1 MPQNLILTV
10 IGDDK
15 PGLVEALS
23 QSVTAHQGNWLES
36 RMSHMAGKFAGIV
49 RVEVPDGEANAL
61 RHELERLAGLGL
73 KVSVEGAGAAAE
85 PVPAVRLELVGSDH
99 PGIVRDISQILHQ
112 RGVNVEELNTACV
125 DAPMS
130 SEALFQANA
139 RLRLP
144 SEVSMDD
151 LRDDLEQVAQSL
163 MVEIKLDDD

>member
-23 QSVTAHQGNWLES
+23 QAVTSHQGNWLES

-49 RVEVPDGEANAL
+49 RVEVPEGEANPL
-61 RHELERLAGLGL
+61 RHELERLAELGL
-73 KVSVEGAGAAAE
+73 KVSVEGAGGKAQAM
-85 PVPAVRLELVGSDH
+85 PPVRLELVGTDH
-99 PGIVRDISQILHQ
+99 PGIVRDISQILHK

-130 SEALFQANA
+130 GESLFQANA

-144 SEVSMDD
+144 DGVSMDT

-163 MVEIKLDDD
+163 MVEIKLADD